1 MNIDVKVELAEVLD
15 SYEITNLGILSVA
28 KKGTKSV
35 EAIGS
40 PKNYTDKGIADDDDE
55 FPEGKELTELH
66 KRKERNPKVV
76 LRKKKKVLQER
87 GKLECEVC
95 GFDFV
100 KIYGQL
106 GYGFSECHH
115 TVPVSE
121 LTEGHKTKLS
131 DMVIV
136 CANCHRMLHK
146 SRPLISIGELR
157 AVVKY
162 NADK

>member
-1 MNIDVKVELAEVLD
+1 MKIDVKVDIADILE

-28 KKGTKSV
+28 KNGTKS
-35 EAIGS
+35 
-40 PKNYTDKGIADDDDE
+40 KYIADDGDE
-55 FPEGKELTELH
+55 FPEGKELIQLH
-66 KRKERNPKVV
+66 KRKERSSKVV
-76 LRKKKKVLQER
+76 LKKKEKVLHES

-106 GYGFSECHH
+106 GYGFAECHH

-121 LTEGHKTKLS
+121 LTVGHKTKLS
-131 DMVIV
+131 DLAIV
-136 CANCHRMLHK
+136 CANCHQMLHK
-146 SRPLISIGELR
+146 ARPLISIGELR
-157 AVVKY
+157 AVVKK